1 MVKAAT
7 NRLLLMRSGRT
18 EWDLLGRVQGAA
30 DLPLAPAG
38 LQAVEGQTQGLA
50 THALNSIV
58 CAPDEASR
66 ATAELLQK
74 ATGSRRL
81 VVLPEL
87 GEMALGLWEGLRYEE
102 LENRYCRAGR
112 QFLSDPSGV
121 IVPEGEAFEEYS
133 DKIRLAL
140 AGVMGR
146 QKKGATVGVVVR
158 PIALGI
164 MRCLLNTAD
173 LCELWAMLSDR
184 PDVEW
189 YQVSK
194 NDPRLVAPPRRP
206 RRAASAA

>member
-1 MVKAAT
+1 
-7 NRLLLMRSGRT
+7 MRSGRT

-30 DLPLAPAG
+30 DLPLAAAG
-38 LQAVEGQTQGLA
+38 LTAVQGQTQGL
-50 THALNSIV
+50 TSHKLNSIV

-66 ATAELLQK
+66 ATAELLKK
-74 ATGSRRL
+74 ATGCRRL
-81 VVLPEL
+81 VVLPDL

-112 QFLSDPSGV
+112 QFMTDPCGV
-121 IVPEGEAFEEYS
+121 LVPEGEAFEDYC
-133 DKIRLAL
+133 DKIRTAL
-140 AGVMGR
+140 AQVMAR
-146 QKKGATVGVVVR
+146 QKRGATVGVVVR

-164 MRCLLNTAD
+164 MRCLLNSAD
-173 LCELWAMLSDR
+173 LGQLWAMLSDR

-206 RRAASAA
+206 RRSASAA